1 MQLPQILSPAV
12 YPHWHKNIEKLFA
25 FRCLLLTLFLCPIR
39 TYISPGKERKRE
51 KTILLLYVL
60 SVSREAKKKKKK
72 KKLPR
77 FLLHLLYS
85 FYQCFRSSRE
95 ELNRNCVRRVA
106 LYGTIY
112 NRNSL
117 EMEEVSSAN
126 LEFSLLISDKF
137 TKSIDKMMVSICRV
151 TTMRIIE
158 TGLN

>member
-1 MQLPQILSPAV
+1 MIICFIGFSG
-12 YPHWHKNIEKLFA
+12 
-25 FRCLLLTLFLCPIR
+25 
-39 TYISPGKERKRE
+39 S
-51 KTILLLYVL
+51 
-60 SVSREAKKKKKK
+60 KKKKK

-137 TKSIDKMMVSICRV
+137 PKSIDKMMVSICRV